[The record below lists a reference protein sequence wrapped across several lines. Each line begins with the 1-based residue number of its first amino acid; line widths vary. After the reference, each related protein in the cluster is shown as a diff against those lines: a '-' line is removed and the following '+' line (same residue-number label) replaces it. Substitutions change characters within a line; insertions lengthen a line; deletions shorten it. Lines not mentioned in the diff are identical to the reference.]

1 MNTEERVG
9 VLERLQELEGWA
21 EYILEALHLDQSSE
35 PLKRAVLERVVETPA
50 LRQLRE
56 LSWSLRDKLH
66 LIVTQLE
73 LTRQKQPA
81 SKEALR

>member
-1 MNTEERVG
+1 MEMNERIP

-21 EYILEALHLDQSSE
+21 EYIFEALHVDQEME
-35 PLKRAVLERVVETPA
+35 PAKREMMERTIEMHA

-66 LIVTQLE
+66 LITTQME
-73 LTRQKQPA
+73 LTRAEQPVA
-81 SKEALR
+81 ESA